1 MDISGYRHDSD
12 PFRSYRDRME
22 KSNPPP
28 EADKWMMME
37 AEGFKL
43 RSVQRL
49 ATCFSPKAIK
59 KHRRSK
65 A

>member
-1 MDISGYRHDSD
+1 MDISGHGRDSD

-37 AEGFKL
+37 AEGFKFAL
-43 RSVQRL
+43 CPPLGNLFL
-49 ATCFSPKAIK
+49 AEGYRKTSAL
-59 KHRRSK
+59 
-65 A
+65 